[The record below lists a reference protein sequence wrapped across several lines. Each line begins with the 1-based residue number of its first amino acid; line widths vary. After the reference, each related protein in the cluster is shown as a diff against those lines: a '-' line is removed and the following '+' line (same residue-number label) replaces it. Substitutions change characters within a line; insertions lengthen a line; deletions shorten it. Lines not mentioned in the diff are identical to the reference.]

1 VRRILVHAGAGIA
14 WWTVLFWLWLLLAG
28 EWNRYE
34 WIGGACAATV
44 AAAVS
49 ELARHETGECFR
61 VPLAWLPK
69 AGSVPVMVLVDFAI
83 LTYALA
89 RSLARR
95 RVVRGEFRANEIPV
109 GIRGPSRTGLRAWI
123 ALTATF
129 SPNAYVVDLDEE
141 HGTALVHDLIPFR
154 ASERP
159 A

>member
-1 VRRILVHAGAGIA
+1 MHAGAGIA
-14 WWTVLFWLWLLLAG
+14 WWTALFWLWLLLAG

-34 WIGGACAATV
+34 WIAGAGAAAV
-44 AAAVS
+44 AAAIA
-49 ELARHETGECFR
+49 ELARHETGERFR
-61 VPLAWLPK
+61 IPLAWL
-69 AGSVPVMVLVDFAI
+69 ARARSVPVMVIVDFAL

-89 RSLARR
+89 RSLGRR

-109 GIRGPSRTGLRAWI
+109 GIRGPGKTGLRAWI
-123 ALTATF
+123 ALAATV

-141 HGTALVHDLIPFR
+141 QGTALVHDLIPFR